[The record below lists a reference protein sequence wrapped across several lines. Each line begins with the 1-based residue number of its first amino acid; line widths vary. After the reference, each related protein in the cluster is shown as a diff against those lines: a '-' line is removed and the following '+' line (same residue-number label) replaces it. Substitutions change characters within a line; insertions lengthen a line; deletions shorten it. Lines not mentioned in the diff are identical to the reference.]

1 MRPRND
7 LSDTRF
13 MRTGLR
19 PWPADSDSRDVNRIG
34 ILTSGGDA
42 PGMNAAIRAAVRTA
56 TVYGISTVGYADG
69 YTGLVAGE
77 FQELSDRSVGNI
89 IQRGGTFIGTS
100 RCPEFMDAAVRAKAV
115 QQMRDSGIEG
125 LVVIGGDGSFR
136 GALALQDEHD
146 VAVAGVPGTI
156 DNDIAGTDETI
167 GFDTAVNTA
176 VLAIDQVR
184 DTSESTGMMFFV
196 EVMGRRS
203 GAIALHTALA
213 AGAAGVLVP
222 EEEEE
227 ISSLIERLRTSIARG
242 KRSHIIVVAEGESAG
257 GAFAVASQV
266 GEQLNRGY
274 RVVVLGHV
282 QRGGRPTARDRIIA
296 SQAGALAVSALTEG
310 RSGVMIGRHAGRAIE
325 VPLAEAVKSTRPHGT
340 GDLLRL
346 AQLISG

>member
-1 MRPRND
+1 MH
-7 LSDTRF
+7 
-13 MRTGLR
+13 
-19 PWPADSDSRDVNRIG
+19 RIG

-56 TVYGISTVGYADG
+56 TSLGIQSLGYRDG
-69 YTGLVAGE
+69 YNGLVAGDCI
-77 FQELSDRSVGNI
+77 ELTDRAVGNI
-89 IQRGGTFIGTS
+89 IQHGGTFLGTS
-100 RCPEFMDAAVRAKAV
+100 RCLPFLEVGARKQAAYN
-115 QQMRDSGIEG
+115 MRDQQVDG

-136 GALALQDEHD
+136 GALALQEEFG

-167 GFDTAVNTA
+167 GFDTAVNSA

-203 GAIALHTALA
+203 GAIAVQTALA

-222 EEEEE
+222 EESEEVG
-227 ISSLIERLRTSIARG
+227 SLVKRLRASMERG
-242 KRSHIIVVAEGESAG
+242 KRSHIIVVAEGDDAG
-257 GAFAVASQV
+257 GAFAVAEQV
-266 GEQLNRGY
+266 GRELEHPF

-296 SQAGALAVSALTEG
+296 AQAGSLAVTALCEG
-310 RSGVMIGRHAGRAIE
+310 RYGVMIGRNGGRAVE
-325 VPLAEAVKSTRPHGT
+325 VPLAEAVSKARPHGT
-340 GDLLRL
+340 LELLRI